1 MEWAVLQLSSP
12 IWNRLPTKGHSRK
25 WNTAF
30 PPTVCWPACR
40 LTAPNTLH
48 RRGTSVASSSAQEE
62 EIVLDRSS
70 CLFLPWTGT
79 LSSVQHYLGL
89 SGLILQLARNR
100 PSFLSFSLPPHFSFF
115 LSTKSGS
122 WTVKMKLRRMLVLVL
137 WGFMGL
143 YFAGRFG
150 LWEFPFFFCQLVWY
164 FFFFSVFTFAFSG
177 LV

>member
-12 IWNRLPTKGHSRK
+12 LWNPLRAKGHNRK

-30 PPTVCWPACR
+30 PPTVCWPAYR

-48 RRGTSVASSSAQEE
+48 RRGRSIASFSAQEE
-62 EIVLDRSS
+62 EIVLDKSS

-79 LSSVQHYLGL
+79 LSSVQHYLWI

-100 PSFLSFSLPPHFSFF
+100 PSFLSFSLPPHSSFF

-122 WTVKMKLRRMLVLVL
+122 WTFKMKLSKMLGLVL

-150 LWEFPFFFCQLVWY
+150 L
-164 FFFFSVFTFAFSG
+164 
-177 LV
+177 